1 MWTPPSITLLHGRT
15 FHTLPIPDTLHQLQ
29 SDVEALTNVPISS
42 QRLPLSGRKLSAPPH
57 TLLSALGV
65 SKGKKIMLLGQPPS
79 SFQPSPSDSQ
89 PQTEQ
94 ISSNLK
100 QVHACQKQVTEME
113 TRLQGVERQLDGDD
127 SQQKDRSSLRQEA
140 LMLSEGFMK
149 VLLTLDS
156 IVEENEQGGVSG
168 WKSERK
174 ALVRRVQANL
184 ERCDALERSVQ

>member
-1 MWTPPSITLLHGRT
+1 M
-15 FHTLPIPDTLHQLQ
+15 
-29 SDVEALTNVPISS
+29 
-42 QRLPLSGRKLSAPPH
+42 
-57 TLLSALGV
+57 
-65 SKGKKIMLLGQPPS
+65 
-79 SFQPSPSDSQ
+79 
-89 PQTEQ
+89 
-94 ISSNLK
+94 
-100 QVHACQKQVTEME
+100 
-113 TRLQGVERQLDGDD
+113 QGVERQLDGDD